1 MSDVLGIE
9 EKSIE
14 NIQEIEKAA
23 LELWDCVNQYLNI
36 LAEMRFGGVLDIGDF
51 VSHEKNALAE
61 IQSGV
66 VVFDGIYGRGQK
78 FSLMVKKMYDYID
91 WLRNADS
98 CEGTWLESG
107 TKRGEILYLIGS
119 IISGICSE
127 YFTVESIRCAS
138 NN

>member
-14 NIQEIEKAA
+14 NRQEIGIAA
-23 LELWDCVNQYLNI
+23 LELWDCVNQYLDI
-36 LAEMRFGGVLDIGDF
+36 LAEMRFGGIFDVRDF
-51 VSHEKNALAE
+51 ASHEKNALAE
-61 IQSGV
+61 IQSEI

-78 FSLMVKKMYDYID
+78 FSSMVKKMYDYID
-91 WLRNADS
+91 WLRNADY
-98 CEGTWLESG
+98 CEETWLESG
-107 TKRGEILYLIGS
+107 IKRGEILYLIGS

-127 YFTVESIRCAS
+127 HFRSESIRCAG